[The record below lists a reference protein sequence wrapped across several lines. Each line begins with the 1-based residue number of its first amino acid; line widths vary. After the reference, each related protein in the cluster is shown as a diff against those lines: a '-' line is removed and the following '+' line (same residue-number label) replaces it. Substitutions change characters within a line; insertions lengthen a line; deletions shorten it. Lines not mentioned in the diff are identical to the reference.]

1 MREVIPLRERKID
14 WVVLGFFFVNL
25 TFISYQ
31 VDTEQLV
38 IKDPE
43 HFEYPVWPLPFIVD
57 AVHWWG
63 RSFDPALMARPMW
76 FKMTIWID
84 QIFFGPF
91 YAFALYAFARGRE
104 WIRVPS
110 FLWAATLMT
119 NVTII
124 MGEEFWGEYAT
135 DHRAMVAF
143 ANASWFLFPALVIWR
158 MWSEHPFTRAAK
170 AA

>member
-14 WVVLGFFFVNL
+14 WVILVFFFINL

-31 VDTEQLV
+31 IDTEQLV
-38 IKDPE
+38 VKDPE
-43 HFEYPVWPLPFIVD
+43 NFEYPVWPLPFIID

-63 RSFDPALMARPMW
+63 RSFDPALMARPVW
-76 FKMTIWID
+76 FKTTIWID

-104 WIRVPS
+104 WIRVPC

-124 MGEEFWGEYAT
+124 MGEEFWGEHAT

-143 ANASWFLFPALVIWR
+143 ANASWFLFPALVIAR
-158 MWSEHPFTRAAK
+158 MWKDHPLTREAK
-170 AA
+170 AH